1 MAQNKC
7 AALVDQ
13 QCSLPVEL
21 VYQYSA
27 SEEHLSESMRMAVV
41 VCQVHFRHETSLNID
56 LPDTYKNCPIRDH
69 LGNFVAL

>member
-7 AALVDQ
+7 AALVEQ

-27 SEEHLSESMRMAVV
+27 SEEHLSESVRMAVV
-41 VCQVHFRHETSLNID
+41 SVECIS
-56 LPDTYKNCPIRDH
+56 DTRLH
-69 LGNFVAL
+69 